1 MQEVWE
7 RGLPAVIED
16 AVAEAMDG
24 CDAVYLSV
32 DIDVLDPGFAPGTGT
47 PEPGGLAPVDLLRA
61 VRRLAID
68 VPLVA
73 LDVVEVAPAY
83 DWADVTINN
92 AHRIVLE
99 VLTGLAV
106 RRGATPTAVTGAPTP
121 ASRAAARPGRAG
133 RRGPLADGGRRGF
146 GS

>member
-1 MQEVWE
+1 MHAQEMRWHLMHEVWE
-7 RGLPAVIED
+7 RGLQAVIDD

-24 CDAVYLSV
+24 CEAVYLSV

-61 VRRLAID
+61 VRRLAIE

-83 DWADVTINN
+83 DWADITVNN
-92 AHRIVLE
+92 AHRVVLE
-99 VLTGLAV
+99 VLAGLAV
-106 RRGATPTAVTGAPTP
+106 RRGATP
-121 ASRAAARPGRAG
+121 RP
-133 RRGPLADGGRRGF
+133 L
-146 GS
+146 